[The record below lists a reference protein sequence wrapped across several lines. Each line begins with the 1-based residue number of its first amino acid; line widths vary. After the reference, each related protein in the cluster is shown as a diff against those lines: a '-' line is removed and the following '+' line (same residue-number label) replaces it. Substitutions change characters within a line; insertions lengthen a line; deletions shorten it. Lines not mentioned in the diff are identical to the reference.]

1 MKTMRDYYVLNL
13 KFDVLFLADVPEKI
27 RSGGLKSYGLCPSHY
42 LSAAALSW
50 DSMLSM
56 AKVKLE
62 LISDVDMYFL
72 FEKGMRDGVS
82 YISRRN
88 SKAKNKY

>member
-1 MKTMRDYYVLNL
+1 MRDYYVLNL

-27 RSGGLKSYGLCPSHY
+27 RSGGLKSYGLFPSHY

-50 DSMLSM
+50 NSMLSM